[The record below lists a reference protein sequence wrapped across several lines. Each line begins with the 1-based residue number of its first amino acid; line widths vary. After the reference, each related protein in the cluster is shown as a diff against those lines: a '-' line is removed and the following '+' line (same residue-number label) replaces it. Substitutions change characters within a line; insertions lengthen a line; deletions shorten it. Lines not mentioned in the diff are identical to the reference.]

1 MISRIAEVNGVEAP
15 EALAALQDAWDGLEI
30 EERRASQKARRPR
43 VLDLHLVPQVKLAEA
58 EKAFSCLDG
67 KYPAAWKQQVRQ
79 LRNRLMHFDGEMKGQ
94 LKVVSLLS
102 MNGQR
107 PRKGLAANLAF
118 ALAAMEDTKVLLID
132 AKAGRPDLDLQLGL
146 SEAKGLC
153 DATRAHREDLPD
165 CFKRIAGTQLY
176 LLPFGQT
183 MRYEGES
190 MDLRGMQRLLAG
202 LRLQFDWIVI
212 DGPGFDTPAD
222 ATLVTLCSD
231 GTVYLV
237 EQGVDRFEDLRLA
250 FQQTQ
255 GRYMLGAVM
264 M

>member
-1 MISRIAEVNGVEAP
+1 M
-15 EALAALQDAWDGLEI
+15 
-30 EERRASQKARRPR
+30 
-43 VLDLHLVPQVKLAEA
+43 KLSEA
-58 EKAFSCLDG
+58 EKAFPCLDP
-67 KYPAAWKQQVRQ
+67 KYPTAWKQQVRK
-79 LRNRLMHFDGEMKGQ
+79 LRNRLTHFDGEMNGQ

-107 PRKGLAANLAF
+107 PRKGLAPNLAF
-118 ALAAMEDTKVLLID
+118 ALAAMEETKVLLID
-132 AKAGRPDLDLQLGL
+132 AKAERPDLDLQLGL
-146 SEAKGLC
+146 TEARGLC

-165 CFKRIAGTQLY
+165 CFRRIAGTQLY

-183 MRYEGES
+183 LRYEGES
-190 MDLRGMQRLLAG
+190 MDLRGMQRLLSG
-202 LRLQFDWIVI
+202 LRQQFDWIVI

-237 EQGVDRFEDLRLA
+237 DQGVDRFEDLRLA

-264 M
+264 V